1 MKSTPLKPWEKTY
14 QKCRVDLESEAADHN
29 GIISKDALE
38 HIISINVGK
47 DRRRT
52 IPDAIEQL
60 KGAFVIKPCNRSS
73 FYFMKDGWADKFKQ
87 LDEERERKH
96 AEQILGAR
104 A

>member
-1 MKSTPLKPWEKTY
+1 MKSPPLKPWERTY
-14 QKCRVDLESEAADHN
+14 AKCRIDLESEASDHN

-60 KGAFVIKPCNRSS
+60 KGAFVIKPCNQSS
-73 FYFMKDGWADKFKQ
+73 FYFMMDGWRDKHRTNDAEKEAKR
-87 LDEERERKH
+87 L
-96 AEQILGAR
+96 EQIVGAR